1 MDPELEREL
10 FLGDDQDY
18 AHKRSLRT
26 GECDPMGRPL
36 APSYYEHAARS
47 PRSRHVIYGPHFDID
62 PEDPGSLWDPFRM
75 ARRFAHAIAR
85 ETGEPFAWGWYVTP
99 EGVRPAVCAV
109 EYIPLGFFT
118 DGVTGAKVAGAEEAE

>member
-18 AHKRSLRT
+18 AYKRSLRT

-36 APSYYEHAARS
+36 A
-47 PRSRHVIYGPHFDID
+47 RHVIYGPHFDID
-62 PEDPGSLWDPFRM
+62 PEDPGSLRDPFRM
-75 ARRFAHAIAR
+75 ARRFAHAIAK
-85 ETGEPFAWGWYVTP
+85 ETGEPFAWGWYATP

-118 DGVTGAKVAGAEEAE
+118 DGVAGAKVAGTKVVE